1 VELAWVLAI
10 TRESA
15 LLLHQKGRPRFGLN
29 FGASRGRGDGFK
41 QLQTAAN
48 WTNLARL
55 LLEMATVFKERV
67 ATRGFMRQVDS
78 LRARDFVLFD
88 EAFHSK
94 IVVGCEFTFPF
105 KVHYVISSR
114 LGIAKIIGITAVV
127 DVGNDVGEGDHR
139 VS

>member
-1 VELAWVLAI
+1 MKVAWKGSQSVACLGAKLAI

-48 WTNLARL
+48 WANLSAPVAGDRDSFQGSL
-55 LLEMATVFKERV
+55 QRV
-67 ATRGFMRQVDS
+67 ATRGFMRQVA
-78 LRARDFVLFD
+78 LRAHDFVLFD

-94 IVVGCEFTFPF
+94 IVVGCEFKFPF
-105 KVHYVISSR
+105 KFHCVISS
-114 LGIAKIIGITAVV
+114 
-127 DVGNDVGEGDHR
+127 
-139 VS
+139 